1 MINKKKNVDA
11 EYLNEISLSSKSAA
25 EAARRLGMPFSTYK
39 RYAEKLN
46 VYKTNK
52 PGKGIKNI
60 NPYEIL
66 YRLENSNYQISG
78 KRIKDTLFK
87 LGIKEE
93 KCEICN
99 LKYWNGHIIPLELHH
114 IDGNNLNNRLDNFQI
129 LCPNCHSLTDNFRG
143 RKNKVIKDIPI
154 SKKLISITK
163 TKENTRKKNEP
174 GQIKS
179 KPKLVDKFCKNCGKQ
194 LNERQTN
201 FCSYTCNNTWRE
213 QGIPKAEELKGLLEK
228 YKNFSAIGRIKGVSG
243 VAVKKWFIK
252 YGLYKKGMIGLGN
265 G

>member
-1 MINKKKNVDA
+1 MKNKIDTEHFLKITND
-11 EYLNEISLSSKSAA
+11 SKSAL
-25 EAARRLGMPFSTYK
+25 EAANRLKMTFSTYK

-129 LCPNCHSLTDNFRG
+129 LCPNCHSLTENFRG
-143 RKNKVIKDIPI
+143 RKEKEKEKKDNTTGLKIIADDKPKKSKSIP
-154 SKKLISITK
+154 KLI
-163 TKENTRKKNEP
+163 
-174 GQIKS
+174 
-179 KPKLVDKFCKNCGKQ
+179 DKFCKNCGKQ
-194 LNERQTN
+194 LNEKQTN
-201 FCSYTCNNTWRE
+201 FCSYECNNAWKKR
-213 QGIPKAEELKGLLEK
+213 GIPTPEELKELLEK
-228 YKNFSAIGRIKGVSG
+228 YKNFSAIGKIKGVSG

-252 YGLYKKGMIGLGN
+252 YGLYKKGMIK
-265 G
+265 